1 MRTSIFTLNCNGKLI
16 TINHPI
22 VMGIINTTPDSF
34 YADSRKNT
42 VEASL
47 IQAEKMLQEGAAI
60 IDIGG
65 QSTKPNSVIIA
76 TTEELQRVIP
86 SIEAIKKQFPDSIIS
101 IDTFNATVAAE
112 AIQAGAS
119 IVNDVSGGFMDTS
132 MISTVAQF
140 NVPYICMHMK
150 GTPQNMQQN
159 PLYENVT
166 KEVLDYFI
174 ERTNTCSQAGI
185 QDIIIDI
192 GFGFG
197 KKIVHNFQL
206 LRELSVFKM
215 LQKPILIGV
224 SRKSTIYKTLGITA
238 EEALNGTT
246 VLHTIGLLNGANI
259 LRVHDVKEAVECV
272 QLFKAY
278 QA

>member
-197 KKIVHNFQL
+197 KTIVHNFQL

>member
-1 MRTSIFTLNCNGKLI
+1 MQTSIFTLNCNGKLI

-34 YADSRKNT
+34 YTDSRKNT

-47 IQAEKMLQEGAAI
+47 MQAEKMLQQGAAI

-65 QSTKPNSVIIA
+65 QSTKPNSLKIDTV
-76 TTEELQRVIP
+76 EELQRVIP
-86 SIEAIKKQFPDSIIS
+86 SIEAVKKRFPDCIIS

-119 IVNDVSGGFMDTS
+119 IVNDVSGGLMDVG

-185 QDIIIDI
+185 QDMIIDI

-197 KKIVHNFQL
+197 KTIAHNFQL
-206 LRELSVFKM
+206 LRELSVFKI

-224 SRKSTIYKTLGITA
+224 SRKSTIYKTLGITT

-246 VLHTIGLLNGANI
+246 VLHTIGLMNGANI

>member
-1 MRTSIFTLNCNGKLI
+1 MQTSIFTLNCNGKLI

-34 YADSRKNT
+34 YADSRKNK

-47 IQAEKMLQEGAAI
+47 MQAEKMLQQGAAI

-65 QSTKPNSVIIA
+65 QSTKPNSIA
-76 TTEELQRVIP
+76 IDTAEELQRVIP
-86 SIEAIKKQFPDSIIS
+86 SIEAVKKRFPDCIIS

-119 IVNDVSGGFMDTS
+119 IVNDVSGGLMDVT

-185 QDIIIDI
+185 QDMIIDI

-197 KKIVHNFQL
+197 KTIAHNFQL
-206 LRELSVFKM
+206 LRELSVFKI

-224 SRKSTIYKTLGITA
+224 SRKSTIYKTLGITT

-246 VLHTIGLLNGANI
+246 VLHTIGLMNGANI

>member
-1 MRTSIFTLNCNGKLI
+1 MQTSIFTLNCNGKLI

-47 IQAEKMLQEGAAI
+47 MQAQKMLQQGAAI

-65 QSTKPNSVIIA
+65 QSTKPNSLKIDTV
-76 TTEELQRVIP
+76 EELQRVIP
-86 SIEAIKKQFPDSIIS
+86 SIEAVKKRFPDCIIS

-119 IVNDVSGGFMDTS
+119 IVNDVSGGLMDVG

-185 QDIIIDI
+185 QDMIIDI

-197 KKIVHNFQL
+197 KTIAHNFQL
-206 LRELSVFKM
+206 LRELSVFKIF
-215 LQKPILIGV
+215 QKPILIGV
-224 SRKSTIYKTLGITA
+224 SRKSTIYKTLGITT

-246 VLHTIGLLNGANI
+246 VLHTIGLMNGANI

>member
-1 MRTSIFTLNCNGKLI
+1 
-16 TINHPI
+16 
-22 VMGIINTTPDSF
+22 MGIINTTPDSF

-197 KKIVHNFQL
+197 KTIVHNFQL

>member
-1 MRTSIFTLNCNGKLI
+1 MQNSIFTLNCNGKLI
-16 TINHPI
+16 TIQHPI

-47 IQAEKMLQEGAAI
+47 MQAEKMLQEGAAI

-65 QSTKPNSVIIA
+65 QSTKPNSVA
-76 TTEELQRVIP
+76 VDTTEELQRVIP
-86 SIEAIKKQFPDSIIS
+86 SIEAIKKRYADCIIS
-101 IDTFNATVAAE
+101 IDTYHASVAAE

-119 IVNDVSGGFMDTS
+119 IVNDVSGGLMDAT

-159 PLYENVT
+159 PQYENVS
-166 KEVLDYFI
+166 KEVLDFFI
-174 ERTNTCSQAGI
+174 ERTNTCSQSGI

-197 KKIVHNFQL
+197 KTVAHNFQL

-215 LQKPILIGV
+215 LHKPILIGV

-272 QLFKAY
+272 RLFDAY

>member
-1 MRTSIFTLNCNGKLI
+1 MQTSIFTLNCNGKLI

-34 YADSRKNT
+34 YADSRKNK

-47 IQAEKMLQEGAAI
+47 MQAEKMLQQGAAI

-65 QSTKPNSVIIA
+65 QSTKPNSLKIDTV
-76 TTEELQRVIP
+76 EELQRVIP
-86 SIEAIKKQFPDSIIS
+86 SIEAVKKRFPDCIIS

-119 IVNDVSGGFMDTS
+119 IVNDVSGGLMDVT

-185 QDIIIDI
+185 QDMIIDI

-197 KKIVHNFQL
+197 KTIAHNFQL
-206 LRELSVFKM
+206 LRELSVFKI

-224 SRKSTIYKTLGITA
+224 SRKSTIYKTLGITT

-246 VLHTIGLLNGANI
+246 VLHTIGLMNGANI